1 MTCRLSG
8 YGQLSSPP
16 TSPNKSPSF
25 VNSHNVKGWC
35 TVAVYMKWKSNS
47 HKTLRKGRARL
58 HEPKYEKKYGNTY
71 DKNQMTPTVQ
81 GIVKMRLWKVGNCGN
96 DFDYTQRTEE
106 NNNNNNKNLKKRKE
120 EHSITTSPFQ
130 LLLSLDLDWL
140 LHSLLATVAHRASF
154 LYTLPFFMCTQWEKE
169 LSACESNL
177 TGTVD
182 EKVLLFFLFRVAP
195 VTW

>member
-106 NNNNNNKNLKKRKE
+106 NNNNNKNLKKWKE
-120 EHSITTSPFQ
+120 ERPVNSTLLQLHHSNFYSHLTWIGYSILCLQQSPTEPLSFTRCPFLCVHSEKKSFQ
-130 LLLSLDLDWL
+130 
-140 LHSLLATVAHRASF
+140 HVNQT
-154 LYTLPFFMCTQWEKE
+154 
-169 LSACESNL
+169 
-177 TGTVD
+177 
-182 EKVLLFFLFRVAP
+182 
-195 VTW
+195 

>member
-1 MTCRLSG
+1 MAVMMTCRLSG

-25 VNSHNVKGWC
+25 VNSHKVKGWC

-58 HEPKYEKKYGNTY
+58 HEPKSYRFKS
-71 DKNQMTPTVQ
+71 VAS
-81 GIVKMRLWKVGNCGN
+81 VGNCGN

-106 NNNNNNKNLKKRKE
+106 NNKNNNKNLKKRKE

-140 LHSLLATVAHRASF
+140 PHSLLATVAHRASF
-154 LYTLPFFMCTQWEKE
+154 LYTLPFFMCTQ
-169 LSACESNL
+169 
-177 TGTVD
+177 
-182 EKVLLFFLFRVAP
+182 
-195 VTW
+195 